1 MSVLQGKVVDIL
13 ALGGVTEI
21 AVGGTDVAYSKAFE
35 LKNEKYFGSKLQFTS
50 SGDVNVKV
58 ELEQSFDAPATEGV
72 ADDNFVIP
80 DNKADS
86 PVAEAITDELV
97 HISNYQ
103 PNPTPYARYKFTG
116 LLGNDASTVVSTLKL
131 YEVK

>member
-21 AVGGTDVAYSKAFE
+21 AVGGTDVAYSKSFE
-35 LKNEKYFGSKLQFTS
+35 LKNERYFGMKFQFAS
-50 SGDVNVKV
+50 SGSVNVKV
-58 ELEQSFDAPATEGV
+58 EIEQSFDAPATEGI
-72 ADDNFVIP
+72 ADGNFVIP

-86 PVAEAITDELV
+86 PVAEAVIDELV
-97 HISNYQ
+97 HVSNYQ
-103 PNPTPYARYKFTG
+103 PNPTPYARFKFTG
-116 LLGNDASTVVSTLKL
+116 ITGNDASTVVSVLKL